1 MGFCASGGSY
11 TGSRRRSASASY
23 PLQPPFRGVCKGK
36 GHQQAELYEQHR
48 HAYFAEHPPWG
59 WVEPLPG
66 VQHEE
71 LIEVP
76 LIQDYEQIE
85 QHEGRGVGH
94 VFAVGKRGECHS
106 GERPERARC
115 EEHQGGL
122 QQVAKVIRH
131 GFSGLRVGFHGQEH
145 ERGEAVGYEYPQCQR
160 QPAGNGAAHGLPR
173 DIPRHGGAGQ
183 VFLYEAAL
191 NIVNEGRGIRQ
202 RGEYGQGQRHGVRR
216 QRAHDKVAVV
226 AGGKQL
232 RRAEPRQYALNGGKK
247 RNERRAPEGEQ
258 KAPRAHRLPE
268 I

>member
-1 MGFCASGGSY
+1 MGFCATGGSY
-11 TGSRRRSASASY
+11 TGSRRRSALASY

-48 HAYFAEHPPWG
+48 HPYFTEHPPWG
-59 WVEPLPG
+59 RAEPFPG

-76 LIQDYEQIE
+76 LIQYYEQIE
-85 QHEGRGVGH
+85 QHKRRGVGH
-94 VFAVGKRGECHS
+94 VFAVGECGEGHARQ
-106 GERPERARC
+106 RPEGPRGK
-115 EEHQGGL
+115 EHQGGL

-131 GFSGLRVGFHGQEH
+131 GFSGLRVGFHWQKH
-145 ERGEAVGYEYPQCQR
+145 ERGKAVGYEYPQCQR

-202 RGEYGQGQRHGVRR
+202 RGEYGQGQRHGVGG
-216 QRAHDKVAVV
+216 QRAHDKVAVE

-232 RRAEPRQYALNGGKK
+232 RRAEARQYALNGGKE
-247 RNERRAPEGEQ
+247 RNECRT
-258 KAPRAHRLPE
+258 
-268 I
+268 

>member
-36 GHQQAELYEQHR
+36 RHQHAEFRQQHR
-48 HAYFAEHPPWG
+48 HANFAEHPPWG
-59 WVEPLPG
+59 RVQPFPW

-85 QHEGRGVGH
+85 QHEGRSVGH
-94 VFAVGKRGECHS
+94 IFAVGKRGEGHARQ
-106 GERPERARC
+106 RPEGPRC

-145 ERGEAVGYEYPQCQR
+145 ERGKAVGYEYAKGER

-183 VFLYEAAL
+183 VLLYEAAL
-191 NIVNEGRGIRQ
+191 HVVNEGRGIGQ
-202 RGEYGQGQRHGVRR
+202 RGEYGQGQCHGLGR

-232 RRAEPRQYALNGGKK
+232 RRTEPRQYPLNRGKE
-247 RNERRAPEGEQ
+247 RNERRAREGDQ

>member
-11 TGSRRRSASASY
+11 TGSRRRSSSASY

-36 GHQQAELYEQHR
+36 RHQHAEFRQQHR
-48 HAYFAEHPPWG
+48 HANFAEHPPWG
-59 WVEPLPG
+59 RVQPFPW

-85 QHEGRGVGH
+85 QHEGRSVGH
-94 VFAVGKRGECHS
+94 IFAVGKRGEGHARQ
-106 GERPERARC
+106 RPEGPRC

-183 VFLYEAAL
+183 VLLYEAAL
-191 NIVNEGRGIRQ
+191 HVVNEGRGIGQ
-202 RGEYGQGQRHGVRR
+202 RGEYGQGQCHGLGR

-232 RRAEPRQYALNGGKK
+232 RRTEPRQYPLNRGKE
-247 RNERRAPEGEQ
+247 RNERRAREGDQ